1 MSNESMKKRKSAETL
16 VKYSWMREHPA
27 FLGTDCEIGVI
38 DWETINDFK
47 WEWSFQ
53 QQIMIEVF
61 KFLLLEE
68 SNVSLDDLMALNPV
82 DRQAVIMAI
91 NAKFSINDLNENLV

>member
-1 MSNESMKKRKSAETL
+1 MNNESMKRRKAAETL
-16 VKYSWMREHPA
+16 IKYSWMRDHKA
-27 FLGTDCEIGVI
+27 FAGTDCEIGVI
-38 DWETINDFK
+38 DWETINDFD
-47 WEWSFQ
+47 WNWSFQ

-68 SNVSLDDLMALNPV
+68 SNVSFDDLMALNPV
-82 DRQAVIMAI
+82 DRQAVIMAL

>member
-1 MSNESMKKRKSAETL
+1 MNNESMKKRKAAETL
-16 VKYSWMREHPA
+16 IKYSWLRDHKA

-38 DWETINDFK
+38 DWETINDFN
-47 WEWSFQ
+47 WNWSFQ

-68 SNVSLDDLMALNPV
+68 SNVSLDDLMALNAV
-82 DRQAVIMAI
+82 DRQAVIMAL

>member
-16 VKYSWMREHPA
+16 VKYSWMREHQA

-91 NAKFSINDLNENLV
+91 NAKFSINELNENLV

>member
-53 QQIMIEVF
+53 QQILIEVF

>member
-1 MSNESMKKRKSAETL
+1 MNNESMKKRKSAETL

-53 QQIMIEVF
+53 QQILIEVF

>member
-16 VKYSWMREHPA
+16 IKYSWMREHPA
-27 FLGTDCEIGVI
+27 FLGTDCEIGVV

-53 QQIMIEVF
+53 QQVMIEVF

>member
-38 DWETINDFK
+38 D
-47 WEWSFQ
+47 
-53 QQIMIEVF
+53 
-61 KFLLLEE
+61 LL
-68 SNVSLDDLMALNPV
+68 ALNPM
-82 DRQAVIMAI
+82 DRQAVLTAI
-91 NAKFSINDLNENLV
+91 NAKFSVKELQENLV

>member
-27 FLGTDCEIGVI
+27 FLATDCEIGVI

-91 NAKFSINDLNENLV
+91 NAKFSINELNENLV

>member
-27 FLGTDCEIGVI
+27 FLGTDCEIGVL

-53 QQIMIEVF
+53 QQILIEVF

>member
-53 QQIMIEVF
+53 QQVMIEVF